1 MPSRVDRR
9 MLVVVAILLVLGGG
23 MLLFVEHSRRQTLP
37 PGIASGNGRLEATEV
52 DVAAKF
58 AARLAAVGVAEG
70 DDVEPGQEV
79 ASLDARDLAAQLRAA
94 EAQASQA
101 RQVVDEARAGVRK
114 AQAQFELAE
123 RSLRRSNE
131 LVGRGFISGERL
143 DRDRT
148 ALDSARAELTQAN
161 SRKAEADAAVAAAQA
176 RTENLRVT
184 LEDAS
189 LKSPITGRVLYRLLL
204 PGEVVAAGGKVLTL
218 LDLSDVFMSIYLP
231 AGEAGKLRLG
241 SAARIVLD
249 ALPGEPIPAR
259 VVFVAPRA
267 QFTPKEVETRNEREK
282 LMFRVKV
289 QVLPE
294 WLREHAD
301 LAKPGMP
308 GLAYVLTEPAT
319 PWPAALTPR

>member
-148 ALDSARAELTQAN
+148 ALDSARAELIQAN

-176 RTENLRVT
+176 RTESLRVT
-184 LEDAS
+184 LDDAS
-189 LKSPITGRVLYRLLL
+189 LRSPIAGRVLYRLLL